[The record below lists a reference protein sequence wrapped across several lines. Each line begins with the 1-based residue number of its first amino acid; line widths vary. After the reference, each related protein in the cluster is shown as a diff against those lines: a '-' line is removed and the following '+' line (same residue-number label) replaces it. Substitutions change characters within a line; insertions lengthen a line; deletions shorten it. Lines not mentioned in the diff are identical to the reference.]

1 MQLKSRAYT
10 VAINSYS
17 LLLFTSPLRLPPSPN
32 VITIN
37 ISYRVKGETI
47 FVTTYCYIN
56 WYGKPLGQQISPSG
70 ICILHACHTILQHWM
85 LVSSGGMINC
95 PRNLFRFTLGHR
107 QLHKYGSLDQLI
119 RSQPMQN
126 NFIGQI
132 AVSRGFDCKILI
144 AHQFNNCQH

>member
-17 LLLFTSPLRLPPSPN
+17 LLLFMSPLRLPPSPN

-47 FVTTYCYIN
+47 FVTTYCYQLIWKTVRATN
-56 WYGKPLGQQISPSG
+56 FALRY
-70 ICILHACHTILQHWM
+70 ILHACHTILQHWL

-95 PRNLFRFTLGHR
+95 PRNLFCFTLGHR

-144 AHQFNNCQH
+144 AHQFNNCPH